1 MAKHARRSKA
11 TKTSARASERTAHAK
26 KPRAKTSRTEKSPA
40 KTTGAKTT
48 GAKTARAKTVRG
60 KAARDKTAHAKT
72 THAKT
77 TTRKWSQDV
86 TENSDAL
93 DLKKSVFTLKDPKK
107 IAASLKAS
115 AEHSRRRKSG
125 PYRSALSML
134 IFYMNRGGKNLPAT
148 RKRILQRAKRELRHQ
163 FGRA

>member
-1 MAKHARRSKA
+1 MAKHARRSRQSKA
-11 TKTSARASERTAHAK
+11 KKTSGRAGGRTTHAEK
-26 KPRAKTSRTEKSPA
+26 SRAKTTRA
-40 KTTGAKTT
+40 KTTRAKTNASKT
-48 GAKTARAKTVRG
+48 TRAKTARG
-60 KAARDKTAHAKT
+60 KTAHAKT
-72 THAKT
+72 TT
-77 TTRKWSQDV
+77 GKWSQDV
-86 TENSDAL
+86 TEHSDAL
-93 DLKKSVFTLKDPKK
+93 DLKKGVFTLKDPKK

-134 IFYMNRGGKNLPAT
+134 IFYMNRGGKNLPAN